1 MLQWRFLFVTNVP
14 QIGTYVP
21 PLLHLCPL
29 LHSKTSYLKHCQ
41 HWGLESLKVSDL
53 QAVLVHVS
61 EAATVQVEHPDAA
74 AHCQEVTAAVQSCQV
89 DQD

>member
-1 MLQWRFLFVTNVP
+1 MCTNKKSS
-14 QIGTYVP
+14 
-21 PLLHLCPL
+21 H
-29 LHSKTSYLKHCQ
+29 
-41 HWGLESLKVSDL
+41 L

-89 DQD
+89 DQE